1 MAANHFTPEE
11 KLLAEHC
18 VGLCSRPQ
26 ALSPTITE
34 PLYRGAGR
42 FPGAVCVTAAALP
55 ARRAA
60 AGAAP
65 RAVAVRG
72 AVSRAAFPWFPRG
85 AEQAAA
91 PGAYSFS
98 V

>member
-1 MAANHFTPEE
+1 MEQGVSP
-11 KLLAEHC
+11 
-18 VGLCSRPQ
+18 
-26 ALSPTITE
+26 ALSASQQLPFRPGERLRE
-34 PLYRGAGR
+34 PRL
-42 FPGAVCVTAAALP
+42 
-55 ARRAA
+55 
-60 AGAAP
+60 